1 MDQRE
6 PVFHWKICLRAWK
19 YGSRP
24 QFSEAIPK
32 HQRKYCKG
40 VPKKVWK
47 ATSGSKE
54 KKSSTARSK
63 TGRPLLLEKFDSMV
77 QIYIEGMSNQGA
89 AITWSIAN
97 TAAKAL
103 IRKYPNVVG
112 DIKLDSSYWALSL
125 FRMGFSCRRKSS
137 TKVDLPESAPKK
149 IEYLFL
155 YEIVS
160 KVEKNAIPDSLIIN
174 FDQTPLK
181 MVQCGNNT
189 LAQKNTRAVTIVG
202 ADDKISI
209 TATFSI
215 TLLGQ
220 FLPIQ
225 LIYWGKTSQNLPRY
239 QFPRIFSLSVNEK
252 HFSNTSESIKLLN
265 EIIVT
270 YVKKERESK
279 GRGEQQKPLVIMD
292 VFTGQMTSAVKVL
305 EQNHILVT
313 NVSANMTRF

>member
-19 YGSRP
+19 YR
-24 QFSEAIPK
+24 
-32 HQRKYCKG
+32 
-40 VPKKVWK
+40 
-47 ATSGSKE
+47 
-54 KKSSTARSK
+54 
-63 TGRPLLLEKFDSMV
+63 
-77 QIYIEGMSNQGA
+77 N
-89 AITWSIAN
+89 N
-97 TAAKAL
+97 
-103 IRKYPNVVG
+103 
-112 DIKLDSSYWALSL
+112 
-125 FRMGFSCRRKSS
+125 
-137 TKVDLPESAPKK
+137 
-149 IEYLFL
+149 
-155 YEIVS
+155 IVS
-160 KVEKNAIPDSLIIN
+160 TVEKNAIPDSLIIN

-189 LAQKNTRAVTIVG
+189 PAKKNRKVVTIVG
-202 ADDKISI
+202 ADDKRSI

-225 LIYWGKTSQNLPRY
+225 LIYGGKTLQNLPRY

-265 EIIVT
+265 EIIVP
-270 YVKKERESK
+270 YVQKEHESK
-279 GRGEQQKPLVIMD
+279 DLGEKKPLVIMD

-313 NVSANMTRF
+313 NVSANMTSF